1 MSTDLKRFAAAA
13 AAVMFAFTPGA
24 FGDRQNVHAAAAD
37 SAEVSADSS
46 EKVTENT
53 DKTLDIVVDIFPV
66 YDWVREITA
75 GAEDTNITLLSS
87 NGVDIHSFQ
96 PSVDDIIS
104 ISTCDVFIY
113 VGGESENWIKGALDE
128 AVNGDMIVIDLLS
141 LAGDAV
147 KEEEIKEGMQSDEHE
162 HEFGH
167 DEEAESEADEHI
179 WLSLKSAALLCGGI
193 TEALSS
199 ADEKNAALYSSNNSS
214 YCEKLA
220 ELDEEYAAAAAAGS
234 KDTVIFADRFPFR
247 YLMDDYGLDYYAA
260 FAGCSAE
267 TEASFE
273 TILFLGKKV
282 EELGIDVILQTESAA
297 GQIAETVREVTAKGG
312 QEILTM
318 DSLQS
323 VNSKQIEEGV
333 TYISVMQANL
343 EVLRRALQ

>member
-1 MSTDLKRFAAAA
+1 MSTDLKRFSAVA
-13 AAVMFAFTPGA
+13 AAVMFAVITAAYGC
-24 FGDRQNVHAAAAD
+24 RQDVYAEAAD
-37 SAEVSADSS
+37 SVVSADSS
-46 EKVTENT
+46 EKASESA
-53 DKTLDIVVDIFPV
+53 DGKLDIVVDIFPV

-75 GAEDTNITLLSS
+75 GAENVNITLLSK

-113 VGGESENWIKGALDE
+113 VGGESESWIEGALDE
-128 AVNGDMIVIDLLS
+128 AVNRDMIVIDLLD
-141 LAGDAV
+141 LAGDDV

-162 HEFGH
+162 HEDGH
-167 DEEAESEADEHI
+167 EEETASEADEHI
-179 WLSLKSAALLCGGI
+179 WLSVKSAALLCGGI

-199 ADEKNAALYSSNNSS
+199 ADKKNAALYSSNNDL
-214 YCEKLA
+214 YCEKLTK
-220 ELDEEYAAAAAAGS
+220 LDEEYKAAAADGS

-282 EELGIDVILQTESAA
+282 EELGTDVILQTESAG
-297 GQIAETVREVTAKGG
+297 GQIAETVRDVTAKGG

-323 VNSKQIEEGV
+323 MNSKQIEEGV
-333 TYISVMQANL
+333 TYISVMQKNL
-343 EVLRRALQ
+343 EVLRKALQ

>member
-13 AAVMFAFTPGA
+13 AAVILAFTPGA
-24 FGDRQNVHAAAAD
+24 YGDRQNVYAAATD
-37 SAEVSADSS
+37 SAAVSADSS
-46 EKVTENT
+46 DKAAEST
-53 DKTLDIVVDIFPV
+53 DKALDIVVDIFPV

-75 GAEDTNITLLSS
+75 GAENTNITLLSR

-113 VGGESENWIKGALDE
+113 VGGESENWIDGALDE
-128 AVNGDMIVIDLLS
+128 AVNRDMIVIDLLS

-147 KEEEIKEGMQSDEHE
+147 REEEIKEGMQSDEHE
-162 HEFGH
+162 HEDGH
-167 DEEAESEADEHI
+167 REEAGSEADEHI
-179 WLSLKSAALLCGGI
+179 WLSVKSAALLCSGI
-193 TEALSS
+193 TEVLSS

-220 ELDEEYAAAAAAGS
+220 KLDEEYTAAAADAG

-247 YLMDDYGLDYYAA
+247 YLMDDYGLDYFAA

-273 TILFLGKKV
+273 TILFLGKKADD
-282 EELGIDVILQTESAA
+282 LGIDVILQTESAG
-297 GQIAETVREVTAKGG
+297 GQIAETVREVTAKGD

-333 TYISVMQANL
+333 TYISVMQENL
-343 EVLRRALQ
+343 EVLKRALQ